1 MQSRLFANKVIK
13 MTVQGSILEAFGVTL
28 EHFGHQ
34 MAPQRHFLGEL
45 KIGWSSRDKVRV
57 PVVCP
62 RSARGLPDVP
72 PLPPLLPL
80 PGEPGPGTPPG
91 LGS

>member
-1 MQSRLFANKVIK
+1 MQSRLFAKQVIK

-34 MAPQRHFLGEL
+34 MAPQRHFFGEL

-57 PVVCP
+57 PEVCP
-62 RSARGLPDVP
+62 TSAQGPP
-72 PLPPLLPL
+72 PLPLAVCLA
-80 PGEPGPGTPPG
+80 
-91 LGS
+91 